1 MNMEHEGIRK
11 SLQDYI
17 YREIVPKYAV
27 FDPAHREDHA
37 EDVIENAVKLYRR
50 APEEIRAAVDLEVLF
65 TAAACHD
72 LGRINGK
79 ERHHIDSGIIIRN
92 DSRLKEWFD
101 DSQIELIAQAAEDHR
116 ASNKEEPRSMYGK
129 IVAEADRLIDSETII
144 KRSLLYGMA
153 KYPEMTPNE
162 QIDRALDHLYDKYG
176 DDGYLKLWI
185 PWSDNAL
192 RLFSLRCL
200 LADHVAAR
208 EEVVRIYHSLLNA
221 SSAADA

>member
-1 MNMEHEGIRK
+1 MTHEGIRK
-11 SLQDYI
+11 SLEDYI
-17 YREIVPKYAV
+17 YSEIVPKYAA

-37 EDVIENAVKLYRR
+37 EAVIENAVKLYHD
-50 APEEIRAAVDLEVLF
+50 APEEIRSSLNIEILF

-101 DSQIELIAQAAEDHR
+101 DAQIELIAQAAEDHR

-129 IVAEADRLIDSETII
+129 IVAEADRLIDTETII
-144 KRSLLYGMA
+144 RRTLLYGMSR
-153 KYPEMTPNE
+153 YPEMTPDG

-176 DDGYLKLWI
+176 DDGYLRLWI

-200 LADHVAAR
+200 LADHVKAR
-208 EEVVRIYHSLLNA
+208 EEIVRIYHNLSST
-221 SSAADA
+221 SSAVEA

>member
-1 MNMEHEGIRK
+1 MSHKGIRK
-11 SLQDYI
+11 SLEDYI
-17 YREIVPKYAV
+17 YSEIVPKYAA

-37 EDVIENAVKLYRR
+37 EEVIENTVRLYNK
-50 APEEIRAAVDLEVLF
+50 APEEIRSSFDIEMLF

-101 DSQIELIAQAAEDHR
+101 DAQIELIAQAAEDHR

-129 IVAEADRLIDSETII
+129 IVAEADRLIDTETII
-144 KRSLLYGMA
+144 RRTLLYGMSR
-153 KYPEMTPNE
+153 YPEMTPDG

-176 DDGYLKLWI
+176 DDGYLRLWI

-200 LADHVAAR
+200 LADHVKAR
-208 EEVVRIYHSLLNA
+208 EEIVRIYHNLSST
-221 SSAADA
+221 SSAVEA

>member
-1 MNMEHEGIRK
+1 MTHEGIRK
-11 SLQDYI
+11 SLEDYI
-17 YREIVPKYAV
+17 YSEIVPKYAA

-37 EDVIENAVKLYRR
+37 EAVIENAVKLYHD
-50 APEEIRAAVDLEVLF
+50 APEEIRSSLDIEILF

-101 DSQIELIAQAAEDHR
+101 DEQIELIAQAAEDHR

-129 IVAEADRLIDSETII
+129 IVAEADRLIDTETII
-144 KRSLLYGMA
+144 RRTLLYGMSR
-153 KYPEMTPNE
+153 YPEMTPDG

-176 DDGYLKLWI
+176 DDGYLRLWI

-200 LADHVAAR
+200 LADHVKAR
-208 EEVVRIYHSLLNA
+208 EEIVRIYRSLSST
-221 SSAADA
+221 SSAAEA

>member
-1 MNMEHEGIRK
+1 MSHKGIRK
-11 SLQDYI
+11 SLEDYI
-17 YREIVPKYAV
+17 YSEIVPKYAA

-37 EDVIENAVKLYRR
+37 EEVIENTVRLYNK
-50 APEEIRAAVDLEVLF
+50 APEEIRSSLDIEMLF

-101 DSQIELIAQAAEDHR
+101 DAQIELIAQAAEDHR

-129 IVAEADRLIDSETII
+129 IVAEADRLIDTETII
-144 KRSLLYGMA
+144 RRTLLYGMSR
-153 KYPEMTPNE
+153 YPEMTPDG

-176 DDGYLKLWI
+176 DDGYLRLWI

-200 LADHVAAR
+200 LADHVKAR
-208 EEVVRIYHSLLNA
+208 EEIVRIYHSLSST
-221 SSAADA
+221 SSAVEA

>member
-1 MNMEHEGIRK
+1 MSHKGIRK
-11 SLQDYI
+11 SLEDYI
-17 YREIVPKYAV
+17 YSEIVPKYAA

-37 EDVIENAVKLYRR
+37 EEVIENTVRLYNK
-50 APEEIRAAVDLEVLF
+50 APEEIRSSLDIEMLF

-101 DSQIELIAQAAEDHR
+101 DEQIELIAQAAEDHR

-129 IVAEADRLIDSETII
+129 IVAEADRLIDTETII
-144 KRSLLYGMA
+144 RRTLLYGMSR
-153 KYPEMTPNE
+153 YPEMDPND

-176 DDGYLKLWI
+176 DDGYLRLWI

-200 LADHVAAR
+200 LADHVKAR
-208 EEVVRIYHSLLNA
+208 EEIVRIYHSLSST
-221 SSAADA
+221 SSAAEA

>member
-1 MNMEHEGIRK
+1 MTHEGIRK
-11 SLQDYI
+11 SLEDYI
-17 YREIVPKYAV
+17 YSEIVPKYAA

-37 EDVIENAVKLYRR
+37 EEVIENTVRLYNK
-50 APEEIRAAVDLEVLF
+50 APEEIRSSLDIEILF

-101 DSQIELIAQAAEDHR
+101 DAQIELIAQAAEDHR

-129 IVAEADRLIDSETII
+129 IVAEADRLIDTETII
-144 KRSLLYGMA
+144 RRTLLYGMSR
-153 KYPEMTPNE
+153 YPEMTPDG

-176 DDGYLKLWI
+176 DDGYLRVWI

-200 LADHVAAR
+200 LADHVKAR
-208 EEVVRIYHSLLNA
+208 EEIVRIYHNLSST
-221 SSAADA
+221 SSAVEA

>member
-1 MNMEHEGIRK
+1 MPHSIRRIGK
-11 SLQDYI
+11 TMSSLD
-17 YREIVPKYAV
+17 
-27 FDPAHREDHA
+27 
-37 EDVIENAVKLYRR
+37 IEM
-50 APEEIRAAVDLEVLF
+50 LF

-101 DSQIELIAQAAEDHR
+101 DEQIELIAQAAEDHR

-129 IVAEADRLIDSETII
+129 IVAEADRLIDTETII
-144 KRSLLYGMA
+144 RRTLLYGMSR
-153 KYPEMTPNE
+153 YPEMDPDG

-176 DDGYLKLWI
+176 DDGYLRLWI

-200 LADHVAAR
+200 LADHVKAR
-208 EEVVRIYHSLLNA
+208 EEIVRIYRSLSST
-221 SSAADA
+221 SSAAEA

>member
-1 MNMEHEGIRK
+1 MSHEGIRK
-11 SLQDYI
+11 SLEDYI
-17 YREIVPKYAV
+17 YSEIVPKYAA

-37 EDVIENAVKLYRR
+37 EEVIENAARLYDK
-50 APEEIRAAVDLEVLF
+50 APEEIRSSLDIEILF

-101 DSQIELIAQAAEDHR
+101 DEQMELIAQAAEDHR

-129 IVAEADRLIDSETII
+129 IVAEADRLIDTETII
-144 KRSLLYGMA
+144 RRTLLYGMSR
-153 KYPEMTPNE
+153 YPEMTPNE

-176 DDGYLKLWI
+176 DDGYLRLWI

-200 LADHVAAR
+200 LADHVKAR
-208 EEVVRIYHSLLNA
+208 DEIVRIYHGFAVANAGKSLE
-221 SSAADA
+221 

>member
-1 MNMEHEGIRK
+1 MSHKGIRK
-11 SLQDYI
+11 SLEDYI
-17 YREIVPKYAV
+17 YSEIVPKYAA

-37 EDVIENAVKLYRR
+37 EEVIENTVRLYNK
-50 APEEIRAAVDLEVLF
+50 APEEIRSSLDIEMLF

-101 DSQIELIAQAAEDHR
+101 DAQIELIAQAAEDHR

-129 IVAEADRLIDSETII
+129 IVAEADRLIDTETII
-144 KRSLLYGMA
+144 RRTLLYGMSR
-153 KYPEMTPNE
+153 YPEMDPND

-176 DDGYLKLWI
+176 DDGYLRLWI

-200 LADHVAAR
+200 LADHVKAR
-208 EEVVRIYHSLLNA
+208 EEIVRIYHSLSST
-221 SSAADA
+221 SSAAEA

>member
-1 MNMEHEGIRK
+1 MSHKGIRK
-11 SLQDYI
+11 SLEDYI
-17 YREIVPKYAV
+17 YSEIVPKYAA
-27 FDPAHREDHA
+27 FDPAHRENHA
-37 EDVIENAVKLYRR
+37 EDVIENAVKLYHD
-50 APEEIRAAVDLEVLF
+50 APEEIRSLLDIEILF

-79 ERHHIDSGIIIRN
+79 ERHHIDSGKIIRN

-101 DSQIELIAQAAEDHR
+101 DAQIELIAQAAEDHR

-129 IVAEADRLIDSETII
+129 IVAEADRLIDTETII
-144 KRSLLYGMA
+144 RRTLLYGMSR
-153 KYPEMTPNE
+153 YTEMTPDG

-176 DDGYLKLWI
+176 DDGYLRLWI

-200 LADHVAAR
+200 LADHVKAR
-208 EEVVRIYHSLLNA
+208 EEIVRIYHSLSST
-221 SSAADA
+221 SSAVEA

>member
-1 MNMEHEGIRK
+1 MSHKGIRK
-11 SLQDYI
+11 SLEDYI
-17 YREIVPKYAV
+17 YSEIVPKYAA

-37 EDVIENAVKLYRR
+37 EEVIENTVRLYNK
-50 APEEIRAAVDLEVLF
+50 APEEIRSSLDIEMLF

-101 DSQIELIAQAAEDHR
+101 DEQIELIAQAAEDHR

-129 IVAEADRLIDSETII
+129 IVAEADRLIDTETII
-144 KRSLLYGMA
+144 RRTLLYGMSR
-153 KYPEMTPNE
+153 YPEMDPND

-176 DDGYLKLWI
+176 DDGYLRLWI

-200 LADHVAAR
+200 LADHVKAR
-208 EEVVRIYHSLLNA
+208 EEIVRIYHNLSST
-221 SSAADA
+221 SSAAEA

>member
-1 MNMEHEGIRK
+1 MSHKGIRK
-11 SLQDYI
+11 SLEDYI
-17 YREIVPKYAV
+17 YSEIVPKYAA

-37 EDVIENAVKLYRR
+37 EEVIENTVRLYNK
-50 APEEIRAAVDLEVLF
+50 APEEIRSSLDIEMLF

-101 DSQIELIAQAAEDHR
+101 DAQIELIAQAAEDHR

-129 IVAEADRLIDSETII
+129 IVAEADRLIDTETII
-144 KRSLLYGMA
+144 RRTLLYGMSR
-153 KYPEMTPNE
+153 YPEMDPND

-176 DDGYLKLWI
+176 DDGYLRLWI

-200 LADHVAAR
+200 LADHVKAR
-208 EEVVRIYHSLLNA
+208 EEIVRIYRSLSST
-221 SSAADA
+221 SSAAEA

>member
-1 MNMEHEGIRK
+1 MTHEGIRK
-11 SLQDYI
+11 SLEDYI
-17 YREIVPKYAV
+17 YSEIVPKYAA

-37 EDVIENAVKLYRR
+37 EAVIENAVKLYHD
-50 APEEIRAAVDLEVLF
+50 APEEIRSSLDIEILF

-101 DSQIELIAQAAEDHR
+101 DAQIELIAQAAEDHR

-129 IVAEADRLIDSETII
+129 IVAEADRLIDTETII
-144 KRSLLYGMA
+144 RRTLLYGMSR
-153 KYPEMTPNE
+153 YPEMTPDG

-176 DDGYLKLWI
+176 DDGYLRLWI

-200 LADHVAAR
+200 LADHVKAR
-208 EEVVRIYHSLLNA
+208 EEIVRIYHNLSST
-221 SSAADA
+221 SSAVEA